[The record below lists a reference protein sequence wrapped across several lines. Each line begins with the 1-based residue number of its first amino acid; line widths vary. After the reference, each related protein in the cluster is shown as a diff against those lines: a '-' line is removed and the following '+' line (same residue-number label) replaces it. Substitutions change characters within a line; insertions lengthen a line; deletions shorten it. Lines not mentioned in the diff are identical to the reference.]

1 MFWHEEENDINL
13 IPFNKSNYLKLLNQ
27 QNFEKDV
34 DDQKEKKQKIV
45 DISDNFRIDMLVPTN
60 WGPGKVV
67 NIDDLTKKI
76 TIKIEGVEQIFDMF
90 EIHPYLTILFH
101 VFFKDQNL
109 IDKKVILNENIFLD
123 DKIGKIKKKISCIFQ
138 ADETKVIILHK
149 GQILADNNL
158 KISEC
163 GLYEQESLLVVING
177 TCVY

>member
-13 IPFNKSNYLKLLNQ
+13 ISFNKSNYLKMLNSK
-27 QNFEKDV
+27 NAEIEV
-34 DDQKEKKQKIV
+34 DNQKENKPKIL
-45 DISDNFRIDMLVPTN
+45 DISDNFRIDMMVPTN

-76 TIKIEGVEQIFDMF
+76 TIKIEGVEQVFDMF
-90 EIHPYLTILFH
+90 EIHPYLTIFIH

-123 DKIGKIKKKISCIFQ
+123 DKIGKVKKKISNIFQ
-138 ADETKVIILHK
+138 ADETKVIIVHR

-163 GLYEQESLLVVING
+163 GLYEQEPLLVVING